1 LIVNLSTKLEK
12 LAFILVLLMTLLQV
26 FYGMFAYFDPS
37 TFANVRGTELFS
49 AMDDDWITIYGSRTL
64 FITLVLGYLLYSRN
78 YLVLM
83 WCALFGTIMPITDGF
98 LAYEAQAPAK
108 VVIKHLATI
117 LYLVVTFF
125 VLKKL
130 VSKNA
135 LETK

>member
-1 LIVNLSTKLEK
+1 
-12 LAFILVLLMTLLQV
+12 MTLLQV